1 MHNNKQDYRRKIK
14 MKMSNMLIS
23 TLREVPAEAEI
34 DSHKLMLRAGMI
46 RKMAAGVYNY
56 MPLGLKVLKK
66 VEDIVR
72 EEMNAAGAQE
82 FLASAMIPAELWQ
95 ESGRWDAYGAEMFR
109 LKDRGERDFCL
120 GPTHE
125 EVFTDIARNEIKSYK
140 QLPLNLYQIQT
151 KYRDERRPRFG
162 VMRSREFIMKDAYSF
177 DKDQEGL
184 DLAYDKMHDAYV
196 KIFNRCGLDAKCVAA
211 DSGAIG
217 GSNSAEF
224 MVKSEVGEDDVVFC
238 THCDYAA
245 NIEKATSKLEDVEKE
260 ELMETEKIATPDSRG
275 INEVAEFLNI
285 SAKKTVKTLLY
296 NVDGKIVAVFVRGD
310 REVNEVKVANAS
322 KASGDIEMAS
332 HEEYIK
338 AAGCD
343 IGFAGPIGIKADLI
357 LVDEEVKN
365 MYNFVVGGNETGYH
379 IQNVN
384 YGRDFEGIVSDF
396 RNVTEGDSCP
406 ICGEKLTIARGTEVG
421 HIFKL
426 GTKYSEAMNANFIDE
441 DGKEKPFIM
450 GCYGIGVTRTMAS
463 IIEQHHDENGIVW
476 PLSVA
481 PYHIAVIPVN
491 VKEEEQVKVAN
502 ELYEELIHMGVE
514 VLLDDRN
521 ERPGVKFKD
530 SELMGIPMRVTV
542 GKKISDGEV
551 EFKLRDGEMEV
562 IKISD
567 VCNIIRSEFEKNNIK
582 LK

>member
-1 MHNNKQDYRRKIK
+1 
-14 MKMSNMLIS
+14 MKMSNMLIT

-34 DSHKLMLRAGMI
+34 DSHKLMLRAGLM

-109 LKDRGERDFCL
+109 LKDRGNRDFCL

-125 EVFTDIARNEIKSYK
+125 EVFTDIARNTIKSYK

-184 DLAYDKMHDAYV
+184 DLTYNKMHDAYV
-196 KIFNRCGLDAKCVAA
+196 KIFNRCGLDAKCVQA

-217 GSNSAEF
+217 GANSAEF

-238 THCDYAA
+238 SKCDYAA
-245 NIEKATSKLEDVEKE
+245 NIEKAIAVPEKQTKE
-260 ELMETEKIATPDSRG
+260 ELKELKKIETPNERTIE
-275 INEVAEFLNI
+275 EVAKFFGVEEKNF
-285 SAKKTVKTLLY
+285 AKTILF
-296 NVDGKIVAVFVRGD
+296 NADGKIVTVMVRGD
-310 REVNEVKVANAS
+310 REINEVKVTNAIGEVNNLEFAS
-322 KASGDIEMAS
+322 ADEVFKATGAS
-332 HEEYIK
+332 V
-338 AAGCD
+338 
-343 IGFAGPIGIKADLI
+343 GFAGPIGINTDIL
-357 LVDEEVKN
+357 LVDEEVAN
-365 MYNFVVGGNETGYH
+365 MYNFITGGNETGYH
-379 IQNVN
+379 LQNVN
-384 YGRDFEGIVSDF
+384 YGRDFEGIVGDF
-396 RNVTEGDSCP
+396 RNVIEGEKCP
-406 ICGEKLTIARGTEVG
+406 CCGEAITIARGTEVG

-441 DGKEKPFIM
+441 NGKEKPFIM
-450 GCYGIGVTRTMAS
+450 GCYGIGVTRTIAS
-463 IIEQHHDENGIVW
+463 IIEQHHDENGIIW

-481 PYHIAVIPVN
+481 PYHISVIPVN
-491 VKEEEQVKVAN
+491 VKDENQLNVAN
-502 ELYEELIHMGVE
+502 ELYTKLISMNIE
-514 VLLDDRN
+514 AIIDDRN
-521 ERPGVKFKD
+521 ERAGVKFKD
-530 SELMGIPMRVTV
+530 SELIGIPMRVTI
-542 GKKISDGEV
+542 GKKIGEGIV
-551 EFKLRDGEMEV
+551 ELKTRDGEMREV
-562 IKISD
+562 KLED
-567 VCNIIRSEFEKNNIK
+567 VCDIICHEFEKNNIK

>member
-1 MHNNKQDYRRKIK
+1 

-34 DSHKLMLRAGMI
+34 DSHKLMLRSGMM
-46 RKMAAGVYNY
+46 RKMAAGIYNY

-72 EEMNAAGAQE
+72 EEMDAAGAQE

-109 LKDRGERDFCL
+109 LKDRGNRDFCL

-162 VMRSREFIMKDAYSF
+162 IMRSREFIMKDAYSF
-177 DKDQEGL
+177 DRNQEGL
-184 DLAYDKMHDAYV
+184 DIAFNKMHDAYV
-196 KIFNRCGLDAKCVAA
+196 KIFNRCGLDAKPVQA

-217 GSNSAEF
+217 GANSAEF

-238 THCDYAA
+238 DCCNYAA
-245 NIEKATSKLEDVEKE
+245 NIEKAACTPEKE
-260 ELMETEKIATPDSRG
+260 EKQDFLELREVETPNAKTIE
-275 INEVAEFLNI
+275 EVAAFFGKD
-285 SAKKTVKTLLY
+285 AKKLAKTILF
-296 NVDGKIVAVFVRGD
+296 NADGKIVAVMVRGD
-310 REVNEVKVANAS
+310 REINEVKVTNAIGEVNS
-322 KASGDIEMAS
+322 LELASN
-332 HEEYIK
+332 EEVQN
-338 AAGCD
+338 ATNAVV
-343 IGFAGPIGIKADLI
+343 GFAGPIGIKVDIL
-357 LVDEEVKN
+357 LVDEEVAN
-365 MYNFVVGGNETGYH
+365 MYNFIVGANKTGYH
-379 IQNVN
+379 IDNVN
-384 YGRDFEGIVSDF
+384 YGRDFEGTVGDF
-396 RNVTEGDSCP
+396 RNVTA
-406 ICGEKLTIARGTEVG
+406 GEKCPDCGGTVTIARGTEVG

-441 DGKEKPFIM
+441 DGKEKPFVM

-463 IIEQHHDENGIVW
+463 IIEQHHDENGIIW
-476 PLSVA
+476 PLAVA
-481 PYHIAVIPVN
+481 PYHVSVIPVN
-491 VKEEEQVKVAN
+491 VKDEEQVRVAN
-502 ELYEELIHMGVE
+502 ELYDELISMGVE
-514 VLLDDRN
+514 ALLDDRN
-521 ERPGVKFKD
+521 ERAGVKFKD

-542 GKKISDGEV
+542 GKKIGDGEV
-551 EFKLRDGEMEV
+551 EFKLRDGEMEIV
-562 IKISD
+562 KISD
-567 VCNIIRSEFEKNNIK
+567 VCNIVKGEFEKNNVK